1 MRDYFGAVNA
11 PLGIGAVLK
20 GWDITES
27 DFRNP
32 EKLPVIDFRGMT
44 ADCPHN
50 CRHCFTDKSI
60 QTLSLK
66 EVKGIQSELAELG
79 AHGIAYLGEGEPTLD
94 KNFFPIIEH
103 AASLGIQPIVFTDG
117 ATKLRDPEFAERLY
131 ATGASVCL
139 KCDSLYD
146 PEYQNW
152 LVNDPTEKFFDQRN
166 ESLTLL
172 RSIGFN
178 RVGEDGTTRLGLEMV
193 VSTKNAKDVEQTLR
207 FSRSNNLR
215 VVFSCFLPTGRS
227 GREDFDKSLTLPEGE
242 WKRIRRRITQI
253 DAEEYS
259 FHHPEFNNYVT
270 APCVEFLQ
278 ICGDGRV
285 TPCPAN
291 DEIIGNVKTEPLAP
305 MIKRV
310 LQKFPG
316 HCRKASTGNCLYRPK

>member
-27 DFRNP
+27 DFRNS

-152 LVNDPTEKFFDQRN
+152 LVNDPTEKFFDQRKN
-166 ESLTLL
+166 LS
-172 RSIGFN
+172 RCSVQSASI
-178 RVGEDGTTRLGLEMV
+178 
-193 VSTKNAKDVEQTLR
+193 VSEKTEQLVSDWRWSCQQKTQKDVEQTLR
-207 FSRSNNLR
+207 LAAATTSELF
-215 VVFSCFLPTGRS
+215 FPFLPNRS
-227 GREDFDKSLTLPEGE
+227 QRP
-242 WKRIRRRITQI
+242 RR
-253 DAEEYS
+253 
-259 FHHPEFNNYVT
+259 F
-270 APCVEFLQ
+270 
-278 ICGDGRV
+278 
-285 TPCPAN
+285 
-291 DEIIGNVKTEPLAP
+291 
-305 MIKRV
+305 
-310 LQKFPG
+310 
-316 HCRKASTGNCLYRPK
+316 